1 LLVIRSSSSWVANGI
16 RVTRDDVACGAGMAG
31 IAGHR
36 VIVFLQ
42 ENKTTETRQQ
52 ASRSR
57 S

>member
-1 LLVIRSSSSWVANGI
+1 
-16 RVTRDDVACGAGMAG
+16 MAG